1 MLAFRFVIAALLLSA
16 TLVTGVAL
24 TAVTSDTAD
33 ARCRTNAANDN
44 C

>member
-1 MLAFRFVIAALLLSA
+1 MKAFRFVVAALLLSA
-16 TLVTGVAL
+16 TLVAGVAL

-33 ARCRTNAANDN
+33 ARCRTQTQNDP